1 MKRFALIGAGF
12 IGTVH
17 ARNLAAHPGVRFD
30 LVADADGARAR
41 ALAEKHGARPAS
53 VDAVFDDAADV
64 DAILIASSTHTH
76 ADFVERAA
84 KAGQAIFCEKPID
97 FDVERARRAGAAVV
111 AAGVPFTIGFNRRF
125 DASHRAVKRAVAAGE
140 VGKVEIVQLT
150 SRGPEAPPIDYVKV
164 SGGQMRDQTIHFLD
178 LLRWLTADEPVEV
191 HAMGA
196 ALVDPAI
203 GEAGDVDTS
212 LVSLR
217 MRSGALCQIDCS
229 RRTAYGYDERVE
241 VFGSAGAA
249 ESRRQRYRSMS
260 LYQGDKV
267 IEDGLH
273 AGWFERVEA
282 TYYDALDAFVRHLE
296 GEEEVDL
303 PSLDDGLKAQ
313 LIADAATCSLQTGQP
328 VRIDVAC
335 GTGGDR

>member
-1 MKRFALIGAGF
+1 MQRFALIGAGF

-17 ARNLAAHPGVRFD
+17 ARSLAAHPGVRFA
-30 LVADADGARAR
+30 LVADADEARAR
-41 ALAEKHGARPAS
+41 SLAEKHDARPVPVA
-53 VDAVFDDAADV
+53 AVFEADV
-64 DAILIASSTHTH
+64 DAVLIASSTKTH
-76 ADFVERAA
+76 ADFMERAA
-84 KAGQAIFCEKPID
+84 AAGKAIFCEKPID
-97 FDVERARRAGAAVV
+97 LDAERARDACAAVK
-111 AAGVPFTIGFNRRF
+111 AAGVPFMIGFNRRF
-125 DASHRAVKRAVAAGE
+125 DASHRAVREAVAAGE

-150 SRGPEAPPIDYVKV
+150 SRGPEPPPIAYVKV
-164 SGGQMRDQTIHFLD
+164 SGGQLRDQTIHFFD
-178 LLRWLTADEPVEV
+178 LLRWLVADDPVEV
-191 HAMGA
+191 FAAGA

-212 LVSLR
+212 LVTLR
-217 MRSGALCQIDCS
+217 MRSGALCQIDSS

-260 LYQGDKV
+260 LYKGRQV

-282 TYYDALDAFVRHLE
+282 TYYDALDAFLRHLD
-296 GEEEVDL
+296 GEQVDL

-313 LIADAATCSLQTGQP
+313 LIADAAARSLQEGRP
-328 VRIDVAC
+328 VAIEYAL
-335 GTGGDR
+335 